1 MAIDNWKQASLGEQ
15 VDLLTGFPFKSAEYT
30 EDITGIPLVRG
41 DNVVQG
47 MFRWDDVKRWS
58 REKVQTL
65 SDYFLIQGDVVLAMD
80 RPWIEAGL
88 KYACVSEHDIPCLL
102 VQRVSRLRAKTTLDQ
117 KFLRYVIGS
126 PEFTNYILGTQTG
139 TAVPHISSNQIKGYK
154 FLLPPVSEQ
163 HAIAGILGAL
173 DDKIEV
179 NRRMNATLE
188 SMARA
193 VFLEMTKD
201 KEQRTEKAIGD
212 VVTIV
217 GGSTPSTANPTFWND
232 GDINWATPKDLAP
245 LQSPF
250 LLETNSWITK
260 LGLKEIGSGLL
271 PVGTVLLSSRA
282 PIGYLAITQ
291 IPVAVN
297 QGFIAIKCT
306 EEVPN
311 YFVLNW
317 LKENMDEIIGRANG
331 TTFLEIS
338 KSNFRPMKI
347 IVPSPEKMKAFVE
360 TVEPLY
366 QKIVA
371 NLKESRTLG
380 SLRDSLLPK
389 LMRGVIRV
397 KDVEKD
403 L

>member
-1 MAIDNWKQASLGEQ
+1 MASDTWKQVRLGEHI
-15 VDLLTGFPFKSAEYT
+15 DLLTGFPFRSSEYT

-58 REKVQTL
+58 SDKVETL
-65 SDYFLIQGDVVLAMD
+65 SDYFLKKDDVVLAMD

-102 VQRVSRLRAKTTLDQ
+102 VQRVSRLRAKTALDQ
-117 KFLRYVIGS
+117 FFLRYVIGS
-126 PEFTNYILGTQTG
+126 PEFTNYILGIQTG
-139 TAVPHISSNQIKGYK
+139 TAVPHISSNQIKEYK
-154 FLLPPVSEQ
+154 FQLPPLPEQ
-163 HAIAGILGAL
+163 RAIAGILGAL

-179 NRRMNATLE
+179 NRRMNVTLE
-188 SMARA
+188 AMAKA
-193 VFLEMTKD
+193 VYLDMVKNGDGE
-201 KEQRTEKAIGD
+201 EKTIGD
-212 VVTIV
+212 VVTVV
-217 GGSTPSTANPTFWND
+217 GGSTPSTTNPVFWDD
-232 GDINWATPKDLAP
+232 GDIHWATPKDLAP

-250 LLETNSWITK
+250 LLETNSWITE
-260 LGLKEIGSGLL
+260 LGLQEISSGLL

-291 IPVAVN
+291 IPTAIN

-306 EEVPN
+306 EAVPN

-317 LKENMDEIIGRANG
+317 LKENMEEIIGRANG

-338 KSNFRPMKI
+338 KSNFRPMKMFL
-347 IVPSPEKMKAFVE
+347 PLPERMKEFVE

-366 QKIVA
+366 QKVVA
-371 NLKESRTLG
+371 NLKESRTLA

-389 LMRGVIRV
+389 LMKGEIRIS
-397 KDVEKD
+397 KE
-403 L
+403 

>member
-291 IPVAVN
+291 IPVAIN

-317 LKENMDEIIGRANG
+317 LKENMEEIIGRANG

-389 LMRGVIRV
+389 LIRGEV
-397 KDVEKD
+397 KVKS
-403 L
+403 